1 MPEPPRPAHRPREPD
16 SSHVF
21 AMLLQ
26 PGMDPTGAYAFVQE
40 MQSMA
45 SENLIARIESMLD
58 AQSAELRSFRWFV
71 AAPLVL
77 LGALVTLRQLTLVAR
92 GAG

>member
-1 MPEPPRPAHRPREPD
+1 MPKPPRPAPPKREPD

-26 PGMDPTGAYAFVQE
+26 LGMDPADAYAFVQE

-45 SENLIARIESMLD
+45 SENLIARIESKLD

-71 AAPLVL
+71 AAALVL
-77 LGALVTLRQLTLVAR
+77 LGALVTLLQLTLVAR

>member
-1 MPEPPRPAHRPREPD
+1 MPEPPRPAPRPREPD

-26 PGMDPTGAYAFVQE
+26 LGMDPTDAYAFVQE

-45 SENLIARIESMLD
+45 SENLVAQFQSKLD
-58 AQSAELRSFRWFV
+58 AHSAELRSFRWFV
-71 AAPLVL
+71 AAGLVL
-77 LGALVTLRQLTLVAR
+77 VGAFVTLMQVALAAR